1 MGSSNSNLFKNEEIS
16 QKILRI
22 FIFTPVGFNSAKDI
36 DPWHQSLL
44 EIKNDKS
51 FPEWVYEYY

>member
-1 MGSSNSNLFKNEEIS
+1 MGSSNSNLFINEEIS

-51 FPEWVYEYY
+51 FPEWVY